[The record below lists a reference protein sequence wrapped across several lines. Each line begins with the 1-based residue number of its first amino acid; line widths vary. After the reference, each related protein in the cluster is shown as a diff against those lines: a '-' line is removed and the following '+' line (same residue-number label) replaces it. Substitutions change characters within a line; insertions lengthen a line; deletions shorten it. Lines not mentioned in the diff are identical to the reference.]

1 MKGFVRVVGLS
12 VLLLAKPVVYAKNLG
27 VTGEL
32 WPVKEL
38 SLLKLMESKA
48 AGLNTD
54 EMARQWQ
61 GRARDYADRPEPLYL
76 KRGSHSKMHRYT
88 PIASVRDKVTDINGN
103 IIVPTD
109 ASINVLTLL
118 PDYQPEL
125 VFFNAD
131 DKAELLWAV
140 QMSKKF
146 TANAR
151 FILTGGSVAMAEKAL
166 DGPVYFDQKGVICKK
181 FGITQMPAIVTRDRM
196 ALVIKEPLIGEN
208 GNEI

>member
-1 MKGFVRVVGLS
+1 MKGFIRVAGLS
-12 VLLLAKPVVYAKNLG
+12 VLLTIKPMGYAKNLG
-27 VTGEL
+27 TTGEL

-48 AGLNTD
+48 AGLNTN

-61 GRARDYADRPEPLYL
+61 GRARDYADRPESLHL
-76 KRGSHSKMHRYT
+76 KRGSHSKVHRYM

-103 IIVPTD
+103 IIVPRS
-109 ASINVLTLL
+109 ASVNVLTLL

-146 TANAR
+146 TSNAR
-151 FILTGGSVAMAEKAL
+151 FILTGGSVSMAEKVL
-166 DGPVYFDQKGVICKK
+166 NGPVYFDQKGVICKK

-196 ALVIKEPLIGEN
+196 ALVIREPLIGEN
-208 GNEI
+208 GHEI

>member
-1 MKGFVRVVGLS
+1 MKGFIRVGLS
-12 VLLLAKPVVYAKNLG
+12 VLLITKSMVYAKDLG

-48 AGLNTD
+48 AGLNTN

-76 KRGSHSKMHRYT
+76 KRGRRSKVHLYT
-88 PIASVRDKVTDINGN
+88 PVASVRDNVADFSGK
-103 IIVPTD
+103 IIVRTG
-109 ASINVLTLL
+109 ASVNVLTLV

-125 VFFNAD
+125 LFFNAD
-131 DKAELLWAV
+131 DIAQLLWAHNLS
-140 QMSKKF
+140 MRLTS
-146 TANAR
+146 NAR

-166 DGPVYFDQKGVICKK
+166 NGPVYFDQKGVICKK

-208 GNEI
+208 GHEI